1 MLKIFL
7 RPKPRMKKTSFE
19 FDFSSITIKGRAS
32 QGNILTKNPLKQ
44 IVKKEQGVSTLGA
57 RDIWFDE
64 SVKRLSADERGSYLG
79 AFEGDDKILT
89 IHKSGVYKL
98 YGYEL
103 STHFDEDMFFIM
115 KYDPNTI
122 VSVVY
127 FDGNTSAFYVKRF
140 TVEMSD
146 KAVNF
151 LNDHKESYL
160 VEISLDWLPQMELS
174 FQEKNGRKR
183 PDEIINLAEFIGVK
197 SFKAKGRKLSEHAI
211 EEMKWIEPLPYEP
224 PEEEEE
230 SNDFSEDTGD
240 AGAEEPSIMSDTEDL
255 DEEGMELTDDISDP
269 ETEGEEKGPE
279 NPDPSSKGSGQQI
292 RLEFD

>member
-1 MLKIFL
+1 
-7 RPKPRMKKTSFE
+7 
-19 FDFSSITIKGRAS
+19 
-32 QGNILTKNPLKQ
+32 
-44 IVKKEQGVSTLGA
+44 
-57 RDIWFDE
+57 
-64 SVKRLSADERGSYLG
+64 
-79 AFEGDDKILT
+79 
-89 IHKSGVYKL
+89 
-98 YGYEL
+98 
-103 STHFDEDMFFIM
+103 
-115 KYDPNTI
+115 
-122 VSVVY
+122 
-127 FDGNTSAFYVKRF
+127 
-140 TVEMSD
+140 
-146 KAVNF
+146 
-151 LNDHKESYL
+151 
-160 VEISLDWLPQMELS
+160 MELS